1 MLKVHSRCDLACDH
15 CYIYEHADQTW
26 RGRPRV
32 MSPKTVRASAYAIAD
47 HAMAHSLPAATVVLH
62 GGEPLLVG
70 PRRLREMLSVL
81 REVISPVTALD
92 LRMQSNGI
100 SLTPELCD
108 LLAQFQVSVG
118 ISLDG
123 DRAAN
128 DLHRRYANGASS
140 HDRVLSALWL
150 LRRGEHRH
158 IYGGLLCTVDLRA
171 DPLRVYAALREQEP
185 PRVDFLLPHATWDS
199 PPPTGA
205 TATPYAAWLGAI
217 YEQWLRDGRPIP
229 IRLFDSLRSLVA
241 GGPSLTEWVGLDSV
255 DLAVIETDGS
265 WEQVDSLKTAYH
277 GAAATGLDVFR
288 HSADAAASHPMIAQR
303 QAGIA
308 ALCATCRACPVV
320 RQCGGGLLAHRYRSG
335 SGFDNPSVYCADLKE
350 LITNVSGTSSVAS
363 GESAD
368 GYGEVAT
375 EVLDDLGSGYGA
387 ADVLDALHTAELSMS
402 RMLVAQVYEDLASG
416 GWDGADLADTVQSAW
431 HLVQRLDSTA
441 PHGLHRVLGH
451 PYVRS
456 WAIECL
462 RSRPAGER
470 SDALGP
476 GYLANV
482 AAAAAIAADVPAEL
496 PVPVHNG
503 VLHLPT
509 IGTMVLDWGTTDT
522 ALVATRPGGF
532 QVRGD
537 GEAYSVGLGADE
549 PAAGWQPTRQ
559 LDFAGRALLLDDTDP
574 FRHGLGWPPA
584 DRISSAEAGR
594 LQSLLI
600 EARESVASEVPQ
612 YAVSLDVTMQTIT
625 PLAADPSGR
634 LRSGSKRDAYG
645 AVGIGPVPD
654 ADALAVLLVHE
665 VQHLKFGAL
674 VDVYDLVDHSR
685 RAFVR
690 VGWRSDPRPVEAAL
704 TGTYAHLAVAEIWR
718 ARADRTAAAAGNYL
732 RYRQWITSALAAVE
746 RSGALTESGRRFVIA
761 MRQTIAS
768 WGRSNHRNS

>member
-1 MLKVHSRCDLACDH
+1 MMAP
-15 CYIYEHADQTW
+15 E
-26 RGRPRV
+26 
-32 MSPKTVRASAYAIAD
+32 TVRAAARAIAD
-47 HAMAHSLPAATVVLH
+47 HAMAHTLPAVSVVLH

-70 PRRLREMLSVL
+70 GTRLREMLSAL

-92 LRMQSNGI
+92 VRMQSNGV
-100 SLTPELCD
+100 SLTPKMCT
-108 LLAQFQVSVG
+108 LLAEFRVSVG

-123 DRAAN
+123 DQAAN

-140 HDRVLSALWL
+140 YDRVLSALKL
-150 LRRGEHRH
+150 LRRPEHRR

-171 DPLRVYAALREQEP
+171 DPLRVYSALREQEP

-199 PPPTGA
+199 PPPSSA
-205 TATPYAAWLGAI
+205 TDTPYADWLRAI
-217 YEQWLRDGRPIP
+217 YDQWLREGRPVP
-229 IRLFDSLRSLVA
+229 IRLFDSLRSLVV

-277 GAAATGLDVFR
+277 GAAATGLDVFT
-288 HSADAAASHPMIAQR
+288 HSADDAARHPMIAQR
-303 QAGIA
+303 QAGIS

-350 LITNVSGTSSVAS
+350 LITNVSGTSSAS
-363 GESAD
+363 GGETAD
-368 GYGEVAT
+368 GYGGPSSD
-375 EVLDDLGSGYGA
+375 VLDDLGSGYGA
-387 ADVLDALHTAELSMS
+387 AAVLDTLHTAEMSMS
-402 RMLVAQVYEDLASG
+402 RMLVAQVYEDTAGDGWAGVELAE
-416 GWDGADLADTVQSAW
+416 TVQSAW
-431 HLVQRLDSTA
+431 HLVGQLDTTA

-462 RSRPAGER
+462 RRQPADSRA
-470 SDALGP
+470 DALGP

-509 IGTMVLDWGTTDT
+509 IGTMVLDRAETDT

-532 QVRGD
+532 QVRTD
-537 GEAYSVGLGADE
+537 GTAHTVGLDVDE
-549 PAAGWQPTRQ
+549 PAAGWQPTRR
-559 LDFAGRALLLDDTDP
+559 LDFAGRSLLLDDTDP

-584 DRISSAEAGR
+584 DRISPAEAGR
-594 LQSLLI
+594 LQGLLT
-600 EARESVASEVPQ
+600 AAWESVVSEVPQ
-612 YAVSLDVTMQTIT
+612 YATSLNVTMRTVT

-654 ADALAVLLVHE
+654 ADSLAVLLVHE
-665 VQHLKFGAL
+665 VQHLKFGAV
-674 VDVYDLVDHSR
+674 VDVYDLVDHGR

-690 VGWRSDPRPVEAAL
+690 VGWRPDPRPVEAAL
-704 TGTYAHLAVAEIWR
+704 TGTYAHLAVADIWR
-718 ARADRTAAAAGNYL
+718 ARAGRSPAAAENF
-732 RYRQWITSALAAVE
+732 RMYRQWVTVALTQVE
-746 RSGALTESGRRFVIA
+746 ASGALTADGYRFVIA
-761 MRQTIAS
+761 MRETVAS
-768 WGRSNHRNS
+768 WDRGNHGFD